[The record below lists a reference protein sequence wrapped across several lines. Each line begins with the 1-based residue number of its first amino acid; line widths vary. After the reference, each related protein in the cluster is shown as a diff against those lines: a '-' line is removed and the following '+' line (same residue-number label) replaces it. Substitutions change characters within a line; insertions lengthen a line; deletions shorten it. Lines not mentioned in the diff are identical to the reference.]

1 MTQDQVEK
9 MLAKLEEKWVSTGP
23 EVPSSSLG
31 EDLMKELKKLDQVA
45 YIRYAS
51 IHREF
56 TDVEEFKE
64 EITKLWATKK
74 AGKK

>member
-1 MTQDQVEK
+1 
-9 MLAKLEEKWVSTGP
+9 
-23 EVPSSSLG
+23 
-31 EDLMKELKKLDQVA
+31 MKELKKLDQVA

-74 AGKK
+74 EGKK

>member
-1 MTQDQVEK
+1 
-9 MLAKLEEKWVSTGP
+9 MLSRLEERWVSVGP
-23 EVPSSSLG
+23 EVPSKTLG

-56 TDVEEFKE
+56 TDEEEFKE
-64 EITKLWATKK
+64 EISNLWAKK
-74 AGKK
+74 GGKK